1 MKNRGIYSYMKKTIR
16 LTENQLTN
24 IVKRLVYESTTSESL
39 KDMIKT
45 DGWNETSKLVGG
57 SENLKGLTNI
67 YTLSDMLNLY
77 DNFDIIGDDNNLI
90 IFFGNSDEPKAK
102 YFINNDKD
110 KVLGIASK
118 FMSSFKEF
126 GDYNKNDII
135 NFFEKK
141 LKKPIEYL
149 MGYPIKIR

>member
-1 MKNRGIYSYMKKTIR
+1 MKKTIR

>member
-1 MKNRGIYSYMKKTIR
+1 MSGGKGG
-16 LTENQLTN
+16 QLTN

>member
-1 MKNRGIYSYMKKTIR
+1 MKKTIR

-24 IVKRLVYESTTSESL
+24 IVKRLVYESKTSESL
-39 KDMIKT
+39 KDMIKM

-57 SENLKGLTNI
+57 SENLKELTNI

-102 YFINNDKD
+102 YFINNDKA
-110 KVLGIASK
+110 KVLGIDSK

-126 GDYNKNDII
+126 GDYNKNDMI

-141 LKKPIEYL
+141 LKKPIEWL
-149 MGYPIKIR
+149 IVYPIKIR

>member
-1 MKNRGIYSYMKKTIR
+1 MKKTIR

-24 IVKRLVYESTTSESL
+24 IVKSLVYESKTSESL
-39 KDMIKT
+39 KDMIKM

-57 SENLKGLTNI
+57 SENLKELTNI

-102 YFINNDKD
+102 YFINNDKA

-126 GDYNKNDII
+126 GDYNKNDMI

-141 LKKPIEYL
+141 LKKPIEWL
-149 MGYPIKIR
+149 IVYPIKIR